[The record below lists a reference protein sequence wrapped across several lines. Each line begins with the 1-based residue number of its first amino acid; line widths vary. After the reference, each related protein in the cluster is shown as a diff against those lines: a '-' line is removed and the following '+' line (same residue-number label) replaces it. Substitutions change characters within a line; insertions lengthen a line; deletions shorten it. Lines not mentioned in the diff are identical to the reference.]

1 MSDNLSLSDSSKI
14 QIPIRNL
21 ISMIGVVAVSVWLYF
36 GVESRINN
44 LENDVILI
52 SSDIELN
59 SEFRILWPR
68 GQMGALPDDAIQ
80 DIKIKLL
87 EDEIKIIKKKLER
100 SE

>member
-21 ISMIGVVAVSVWLYF
+21 VSMIGVVAVSVWLYF
-36 GVESRINN
+36 GIESRINN

-52 SSDIELN
+52 SNDIALN

-80 DIKIKLL
+80 DIKIQLL
-87 EDEIKIIKKKLER
+87 EEDIKLIKEKLEK
-100 SE
+100 E